1 LSTAELGVEGVAP
14 TPAISVVLPAYNA
27 AETIGRAVESVLAQ
41 SCAEFELII
50 VDDCSEDGT
59 PDVIA
64 HFSTIDRRIVSL
76 RQVTRSG
83 SNAAR
88 NRGIISARSDLVSF
102 IDADDSFHANKL
114 EWVLNFFASHGAS
127 DVLID
132 SFEVVDA
139 VAKRKLRKINP
150 DLENTSM
157 IEAGIYRRTINKP
170 TPAISAR
177 RAALLK
183 AGLFDETLRRRQ
195 DMDLLL
201 RLIRAKSNFATT
213 SEVLWTK
220 HWLPQSITAQTATFL
235 QALMDIC
242 ERHPDYLRSSVFRQ
256 GLALDFARHLG
267 RLVWAGRSTAAARDF
282 QRFSQIYGWSLA
294 VSLLTTGTALRVQRG
309 FVELAR
315 KKLRLPH

>member
-1 LSTAELGVEGVAP
+1 MSAAELGVEGVAAA
-14 TPAISVVLPAYNA
+14 PAISVVLPAYNA

-50 VDDCSEDGT
+50 VDDCSEDRT

-64 HFSTIDRRIVSL
+64 HFSTADRRIVSL

-88 NRGIISARSDLVSF
+88 NRGIIAARSELVSF
-102 IDADDSFHANKL
+102 IDADDCFHAHKL
-114 EWVLNFFASHGAS
+114 EWILNFFASHGAA

-132 SFEVVDA
+132 SFEVIDI

-150 DLENTSM
+150 DLEISSK

-201 RLIRAKSNFATT
+201 RLIQAQANFATT

-220 HWLPQSITAQTATFL
+220 YWLPQSITAQTATFL
-235 QALMDIC
+235 EALIDIC
-242 ERHPDYLRSSVFRQ
+242 ERHPDYIRNPVFRQ

-267 RLVWAGRSTAAARDF
+267 RLVWAGRFTAAVHDF
-282 QRFSQIYGWSLA
+282 HRFSQIYGWSLA
-294 VSLLTTGTALRVQRG
+294 VSLLTTGTALRIQRG

-315 KKLRLPH
+315 KKLRLSH

>member
-1 LSTAELGVEGVAP
+1 MSAAELGVEGVAAA
-14 TPAISVVLPAYNA
+14 PAISVVLPAYNA

-50 VDDCSEDGT
+50 VDDCSEDRT

-64 HFSTIDRRIVSL
+64 QFSTVDRRIVFL

-88 NRGIISARSDLVSF
+88 NRGIIAARSELVSF
-102 IDADDSFHANKL
+102 IDADDCFHAHKL
-114 EWVLNFFASHGAS
+114 EWILNFFASHGAA

-132 SFEVVDA
+132 SFEVIDI

-150 DLENTSM
+150 DLENSSK

-201 RLIRAKSNFATT
+201 RLIQAQANFATT

-220 HWLPQSITAQTATFL
+220 YWLPQSITAQTATFL
-235 QALMDIC
+235 EALIDIC
-242 ERHPDYLRSSVFRQ
+242 ERHPDYIRNPVFRQ
-256 GLALDFARHLG
+256 GLALDFARHWVAWSGLG
-267 RLVWAGRSTAAARDF
+267 VSPLQSMISIA
-282 QRFSQIYGWSLA
+282 SLKFMDGA
-294 VSLLTTGTALRVQRG
+294 WLYRC
-309 FVELAR
+309 
-315 KKLRLPH
+315 